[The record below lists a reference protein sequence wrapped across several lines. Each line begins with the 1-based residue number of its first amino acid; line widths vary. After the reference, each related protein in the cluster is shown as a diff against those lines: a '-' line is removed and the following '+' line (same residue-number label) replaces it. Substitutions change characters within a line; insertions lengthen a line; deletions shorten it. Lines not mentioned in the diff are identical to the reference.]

1 MIPVIL
7 WSKFNKRER
16 KDEYLVTVDNC
27 LFLGGVIVRKMETVG
42 FQTHSGD

>member
-27 LFLGGVIVRKMETVG
+27 LFFLLLEKWKRYVSKHTLETN
-42 FQTHSGD
+42 